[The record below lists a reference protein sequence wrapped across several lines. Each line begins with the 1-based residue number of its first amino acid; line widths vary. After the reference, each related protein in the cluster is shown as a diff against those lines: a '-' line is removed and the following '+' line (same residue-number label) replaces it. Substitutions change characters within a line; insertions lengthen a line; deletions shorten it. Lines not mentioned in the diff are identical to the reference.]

1 MVRLMP
7 RRGKKVGLAPGTVVF
22 TGERKLEHARIRLI
36 DYDEEGLR
44 EQELDAI
51 DEALPFKDLPTVTWI
66 NVDGLHDTDL
76 MHSIGEHFG
85 LHSLVLEDIV
95 GAGQRAKLEEH
106 DGHLYLVLRMLSVGT
121 DGEPLQDEQLS
132 LVIGSNFV
140 FTFQER
146 VGDFF
151 EPVRERI
158 RSGKSRIRR
167 MGPDYLAYALADVI
181 VDRYFNVLE
190 HLGDRI
196 EAMEEEVI
204 ERHDPETIQVIHQL
218 RRDALHV
225 RRAVWPLREAI
236 SGIMRSESELI
247 GDTLHP
253 YLRDVH
259 DHAVQVVDTVEVLRE
274 LVSGVMD
281 LYLTGVSNRMNDT
294 MKVLTIIATIFIP
307 LSFIAGVYGMNF
319 EWIPELSW
327 RWGYFGALG
336 LMAGV
341 AVGLLTLFRRRRWI

>member
-1 MVRLMP
+1 MVRLVP
-7 RRGKKVGLAPGTVVF
+7 RLGKKVGLAPGSVVF
-22 TGERKLEHARIRLI
+22 TGEQKLEDARIRMI
-36 DYDEEGLR
+36 DYDEDGVR
-44 EQELDAI
+44 EKELDSI
-51 DEALPFKDLPTVTWI
+51 DEALPFKDVPTVTWI
-66 NVDGLHDTDL
+66 NVDGLHDVEL
-76 MHSIGEHFG
+76 MHRIGEHFG
-85 LHSLVLEDIV
+85 LHPLVLEDIV
-95 GAGQRAKLEEH
+95 GVGHRAKFEEH
-106 DGHLYLVLRMLSVGT
+106 DDLLYLVLRMLSIGT
-121 DGEPLQDEQLS
+121 DGDPILDEQLS
-132 LVIGSNFV
+132 LIVGSNFV

-158 RSGKSRIRR
+158 RSGKGRIRR
-167 MGPDYLAYALADVI
+167 LGPDYLAYALTDVI

-196 EAMEEEVI
+196 EAMEEEVLL
-204 ERHDPETIQVIHQL
+204 RQDSETVQVIHQL
-218 RRDALHV
+218 KRDALHV

-236 SGIMRSESELI
+236 SGVMRSESELLSE
-247 GDTLHP
+247 TLHP

-259 DHAVQVVDTVEVLRE
+259 DHAVQVADTVETLRE

-281 LYLTGVSNRMNDT
+281 FYLTGVSNRMNDV

-307 LSFIAGVYGMNF
+307 LSFVAGVYGMNF
-319 EWIPELSW
+319 QWMPELSW

-341 AVGLLTLFRRRRWI
+341 ALGLLAFFKRRKWI

>member
-1 MVRLMP
+1 
-7 RRGKKVGLAPGTVVF
+7 
-22 TGERKLEHARIRLI
+22 
-36 DYDEEGLR
+36 
-44 EQELDAI
+44 
-51 DEALPFKDLPTVTWI
+51 
-66 NVDGLHDTDL
+66 
-76 MHSIGEHFG
+76 
-85 LHSLVLEDIV
+85 
-95 GAGQRAKLEEH
+95 
-106 DGHLYLVLRMLSVGT
+106 
-121 DGEPLQDEQLS
+121 
-132 LVIGSNFV
+132 
-140 FTFQER
+140 
-146 VGDFF
+146 
-151 EPVRERI
+151 
-158 RSGKSRIRR
+158 

-218 RRDALHV
+218 RRDALQV

-259 DHAVQVVDTVEVLRE
+259 DHAVQVVDTVETMRE

-327 RWGYFGALG
+327 RWGYLGALG

-341 AVGLLTLFRRRRWI
+341 AVGLLTFFRRRRWI